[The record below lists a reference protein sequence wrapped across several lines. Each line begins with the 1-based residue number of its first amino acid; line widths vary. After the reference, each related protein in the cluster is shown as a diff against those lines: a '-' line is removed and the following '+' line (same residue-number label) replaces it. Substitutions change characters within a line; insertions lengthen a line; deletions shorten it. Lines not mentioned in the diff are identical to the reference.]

1 MGFRLE
7 ELCRL
12 HASLDE
18 VGRELLTRGVNG
30 PIACLPHEI
39 DAHLRPI
46 NG

>member
-18 VGRELLTRGVNG
+18 VGRGLLMRGVVG
-30 PIACLPHEI
+30 MVAGE
-39 DAHLRPI
+39 
-46 NG
+46 